1 VSERKRRIGF
11 AGCPPEEVLAP
22 RRCEEL
28 IDLDNLVEG
37 VEHRSE
43 SLLPRTTCRIIR
55 RILDNAL
62 ALNLDEI
69 VIDEGYGKCDTA
81 RGLADVLEELLDIP
95 ITRTQ
100 NENRVGAGTPIS
112 DSDLPLV
119 RKIELILDG
128 LVRPAIGASRVVQAS
143 ACTAQ
148 AEAHSAG
155 SGQACGTQQGRLKP
169 AVPLTAIW
177 GVPAA
182 DFAIYELFPD
192 GTPVLGWTRCLENR
206 TPADWK
212 LETWVPEGLP
222 TVFFA
227 QTFCPKNVVASHLA
241 RKHNGLHVDVDGVLS
256 QPVRA
261 KIEAFLR
268 FRGVWG

>member
-1 VSERKRRIGF
+1 VGRRRRIGF

-22 RRCEEL
+22 RRAEEL

-37 VEHRSE
+37 VEQRSD

-62 ALNLDEI
+62 ALGLDEI

-81 RGLADVLEELLDIP
+81 RGLADVLEELLDTP
-95 ITRTQ
+95 IIRTM
-100 NENRVGAGTPIS
+100 NENRVGAGTPVS

-119 RKIELILDG
+119 RKIELILDR
-128 LVRPAIGASRVVQAS
+128 LVRLEPPDLRP
-143 ACTAQ
+143 
-148 AEAHSAG
+148 EAHPRA
-155 SGQACGTQQGRLKP
+155 
-169 AVPLTAIW
+169 AIW

-182 DFAIYELFPD
+182 DFAIYRLFPD
-192 GTPVLGWTRCLENR
+192 GTQVLGWTRCLENR
-206 TPADWK
+206 TPADWE
-212 LETWVPEGLP
+212 LETYVPEGVP

-227 QTFCPKNVVASHLA
+227 QTFCPKNVVAAHLA
-241 RKHNGLHVDVDGVLS
+241 RKHNGMHVDVDGVLS

-268 FRGVWG
+268 FRGVWS